1 MLMETIIAS
10 FLLICLGLF
19 FAVNLHNILVTHRTE
34 DAVTPHAE
42 IDRPSGI
49 SVSMATLG
57 TLVYFIEA
65 ILHPLLVLANLVSL
79 LSPFAFGLQ
88 PTFTPYARI
97 LGLLLTTFGYFL
109 FLWSVVARG
118 QYATSWAM
126 RDKHKLVT
134 LGPYRYVRHPSYLAY
149 FSMFIGLLA
158 IWPSWLTLIPLIAI
172 PGYFRVT
179 FQEEKLLEQRFGRE
193 YMKYQKKTGRF
204 IPKLWQRIRNQESQS
219 R

>member
-34 DAVTPHAE
+34 DEVTPHAE

-49 SVSMATLG
+49 TVSMAALG
-57 TLVYFIEA
+57 TLVYFIET
-65 ILHPLLVLANLVSL
+65 ILHPLLVLANSISL
-79 LSPFAFGLQ
+79 LSPFVFGLQ
-88 PTFTPYARI
+88 PTFIPYAQI
-97 LGLLLTTFGYFL
+97 SGLLLTTFGYSL

-126 RDKHKLVT
+126 RHKHKLVT

-149 FSMFIGLLA
+149 FFMFIGLLA
-158 IWPSWLTLIPLIAI
+158 IWPSWLTLIPLVAI

-179 FQEEKLLEQRFGRE
+179 FQEDKLLEQRFGRE
-193 YMKYQKKTGRF
+193 YLKYQKKTGRF
-204 IPKLWQRIRNQESQS
+204 IPKFRQRIRS
-219 R
+219 